1 MEKDSG
7 KEKQKALESAISQI
21 EKHHGRGA
29 VMRLGVSRG
38 DVGVDTIR
46 TGAVGIDLA
55 IGIGG
60 VPRGRITEIFGQE
73 ASGKTTLAYHL
84 IAETQHAGGEAA
96 FIDAEHALDPV
107 YARAIGVDLDRLL
120 VAQPDYGEQALEIA
134 DALVRS
140 GALDLFVVDSVAALV
155 PRAEFEGEMGDQH
168 VGLQA
173 RMMSQALRKLAGS
186 LSRFNC
192 AAVFTNQL
200 RERIGIMFGNP
211 ETTPGGRALKFWA
224 SVRLEVRR
232 IESIKKG
239 DQIVGSRVRV
249 RVQKNKLAP
258 PFRQAEVDI
267 LHGHGMSAEGSVL
280 DTALTLSIVQ
290 KQGAWYSYGDARLG
304 QGREAA
310 RDWLVDNPQ
319 VRDNIVA
326 AIWAAAGSGPSQPAA
341 TTD

>member
-1 MEKDSG
+1 MQKDNG
-7 KEKQKALESAISQI
+7 TEKQKALESAIAQL

-29 VMRLGVSRG
+29 VMRLGASRA
-38 DVGVDTIR
+38 DTSVGAIS

-60 VPRGRITEIFGQE
+60 VPRGRMTEIFGQE
-73 ASGKTTLAYHL
+73 ASGKTTLAYHI
-84 IAETQHAGGEAA
+84 IAQCQCRGGEAA

-107 YARAIGVDLDRLL
+107 YARAVGVDLDRLL
-120 VAQPDYGEQALEIA
+120 VSQPDYGEQALEVA

-200 RERIGIMFGNP
+200 REKIGIMFGNP
-211 ETTPGGRALKFWA
+211 EVTPGGRALKFWA

-239 DQIVGSRVRV
+239 DQIVGSRTRV

-267 LHGHGMSAEGSVL
+267 LHGKGISAEASII
-280 DTALTLSIVQ
+280 DTALAAGIVQ
-290 KQGAWYSYGDARLG
+290 KQGAWYSYGEVRLG

-310 RDWLVDNPQ
+310 RDWLVDNPE
-319 VRDNIVA
+319 VRDKILADV
-326 AIWAAAGSGPSQPAA
+326 WGAAGMGTEPAA
-341 TTD
+341 PAE